1 MIQLNETICGE
12 HQKRRMLENRGDV
25 DIIRMRAEA
34 VYTGRRLAIMS
45 LYFGR
50 GATCREI
57 GALIGRS
64 EGQTWRIITDLVEK
78 LSDSRCV
85 TFIRNREKFT
95 PEETALISTYLFEG
109 LSLQKT
115 AMKHKCTAHR
125 VRSALGKLGGMPDTN
140 QRKESL
146 CR

>member
-1 MIQLNETICGE
+1 MIRLNETICGE
-12 HQKRRMLENRGDV
+12 YQKGNILEKRDDV

-64 EGQTWRIITDLVEK
+64 EGQTFRMITALAEK
-78 LSDSRCV
+78 LGDSRCAA
-85 TFIRNREKFT
+85 FLRNREKFT
-95 PEETALISTYLFEG
+95 PQESSLISTYLFEG

-115 AMKHKCTAHR
+115 AQKHKCTIHR
-125 VRSALGKLGGMPDTN
+125 VRAALDRLAKIPDTT
-140 QRKESL
+140 RMKESL

>member
-1 MIQLNETICGE
+1 MIRLNETICGQ
-12 HQKRRMLENRGDV
+12 HQKGNILEKRNDV

-64 EGQTWRIITDLVEK
+64 EGQTFRLINDLAEK
-78 LSDSRCV
+78 LGDGRC
-85 TFIRNREKFT
+85 TDFLRNREKFT
-95 PEETALISTYLFEG
+95 SEETRLISTYLFEG
-109 LSLQKT
+109 LSIQKT
-115 AMKHKCTAHR
+115 ALKYKCTRHR
-125 VRSALGKLGGMPDTN
+125 VRAALDKLRKLPQT

>member
-1 MIQLNETICGE
+1 MIRLNETICSE
-12 HQKRRMLENRGDV
+12 HQKGHILEKRGDV

-64 EGQTWRIITDLVEK
+64 EGQTFRIINDLAEK
-78 LSDSRCV
+78 LGDDRC
-85 TFIRNREKFT
+85 TAFLRNRDEFT
-95 PEETALISTYLFEG
+95 TEETRVISTYLFEG
-109 LSLQKT
+109 LSLRKT
-115 AMKHKCTAHR
+115 ALKHKCTTHR
-125 VRSALGKLGGMPDTN
+125 VRAALNKLGKIPQT
-140 QRKESL
+140 QRKESV